1 MAVEELMPT
10 GPERQVRV
18 RPAYAGLYPELA
30 ADAWVPAREFAQVMV
45 LRARTAR
52 GQSLQR
58 RTLDPRH
65 FEFRG
70 GRAEAR
76 PPGTRTRRSD

>member
-1 MAVEELMPT
+1 MPT
-10 GPERQVRV
+10 DPEREVRV
-18 RPAYAGLYPELA
+18 RQEYAGLYPELA
-30 ADAWVPAREFAQVMV
+30 LDAWVPAREFAEVMV

-52 GQSLQR
+52 GLSLHR

-70 GRAEAR
+70 GRVDAR
-76 PPGTRTRRSD
+76 PPHVRTRRTD

>member
-1 MAVEELMPT
+1 MPT
-10 GPERQVRV
+10 GPDREVRV
-18 RPAYAGLYPELA
+18 RAEYAGLYPELA
-30 ADAWVPAREFAQVMV
+30 VDVWVPSRLFAEMMV

-52 GQSLQR
+52 GVGLHR

-70 GRAEAR
+70 GPA
-76 PPGTRTRRSD
+76 GTRSPDARTRRTD